1 MSLFSSL
8 CLVAAIA
15 LNTVAA
21 VQCDFM
27 NLILTY
33 NYDNAEP
40 DTFELHFG
48 FWNYKAWT
56 QMGSSGSIVYE
67 GCRMYPDYIS
77 VGSQWK
83 LARTFSILALLFG
96 VGMGALQLFT
106 TMHSD
111 VRKRLS
117 PAVCIGYF
125 VCSLCSGLSLL
136 ILGSDLCKDNELTD
150 ELESIL
156 SIPMDVARCGLAR
169 GSKCAISAT
178 VLWFVA
184 GAANFV
190 ATSKARVGDDNDE
203 NGNNNKSNVGDSPN
217 PAEEPLLQDDA

>member
-1 MSLFSSL
+1 M
-8 CLVAAIA
+8 VAAIA

-33 NYDNAEP
+33 DYDNIEP

-56 QMGSSGSIVYE
+56 PMGSSGSIVYE

-83 LARTFSILALLFG
+83 LARAFSILALLFG
-96 VGMGALQLFT
+96 VGMLLLQLFT
-106 TMHSD
+106 AYSEMG
-111 VRKRLS
+111 KRLS

-125 VCSLCSGLSLL
+125 ICSLCSGLSLL

-156 SIPMDVARCGLAR
+156 SIPMDIARCGLAR

-184 GAANFV
+184 GATTYH

-203 NGNNNKSNVGDSPN
+203 HDNTNKSNADTAN
-217 PAEEPLLQDDA
+217 PAEPLLQDA